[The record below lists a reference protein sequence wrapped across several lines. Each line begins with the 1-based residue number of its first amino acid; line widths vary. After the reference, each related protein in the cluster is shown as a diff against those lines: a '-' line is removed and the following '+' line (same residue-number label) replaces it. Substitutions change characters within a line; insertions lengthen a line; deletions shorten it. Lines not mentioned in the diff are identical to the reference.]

1 MAAAKVFQRTFN
13 KALSG
18 GLTMGKSK
26 AILNSA
32 IVLYFVICFEILI
45 MISPFAGFFYSAF
58 NPVLLA
64 LAKYRATKWLS
75 AFFFTH
81 MVVPP
86 NELLKVVRVM
96 GSALFLVGVTMFL
109 VCAIQVYSHKFLRR
123 GAVLKGLYRW
133 IRHPQ
138 YLSLGIAGVG
148 LAILWPRFIVV
159 VLWLVMILVYYFL
172 SKDEERRMLG
182 QHPETYS
189 QYIEKTGMFLP
200 KKLEGSLAAAPP
212 LAKLTVFILIAIC
225 AIGGAFLI
233 RGYTV
238 KHLPLWRQSNVTAL
252 AVLPED
258 EPMMQHR
265 MQEILTV
272 EEVRSRLKENESYL
286 VYFLPAD
293 YVMQGLIADT
303 GGDWQLYKRHHSIG
317 RFTDWVFHPFGHLG
331 GAQHSVFDTASH
343 SDHTR
348 AAGSV
353 RRLIF
358 LRVSNVAVAG
368 PADVFAVNAVRT
380 PDFMVDL
387 DVHDLKVFELKALP
401 VETAWGRVPTPAF

>member
-1 MAAAKVFQRTFN
+1 VSKT
-13 KALSG
+13 KAVLS
-18 GLTMGKSK
+18 
-26 AILNSA
+26 SA

-58 NPVLLA
+58 NPVLLG
-64 LAKYRATKWLS
+64 LAKYPATKWLS
-75 AFFFTH
+75 SFFFTH

-86 NELLKVVRVM
+86 NGPLKLVRVM
-96 GSALFLVGVTMFL
+96 GSVLFLLGIALFF
-109 VCAIQVYSHKFLRR
+109 VCAIQVYSHKFLKR
-123 GAVLKGLYRW
+123 GAVLKGPYRW

-138 YLSLGIAGVG
+138 YVGLSIAGLG

-159 VLWLVMILVYYFL
+159 VLWLMMILVYYTL

-182 QHPETYS
+182 QDPDAYRGYMEG
-189 QYIEKTGMFLP
+189 TGMFLP
-200 KKLEGSLAAAPP
+200 KGLERSIAFSTLVGKVVLF
-212 LAKLTVFILIAIC
+212 VLISVC
-225 AIGGAFLI
+225 AVGGAFAL
-233 RGYTV
+233 RAYTV
-238 KHLPLWRQSNVTAL
+238 RHLPLWTSSNVTAL

-265 MQEILTV
+265 MPEILSV
-272 EEVRSRLKENESYL
+272 EEVRSRLNPNASYV
-286 VYFLPAD
+286 VYFLPTN

-317 RFTDWVFHPFGHLG
+317 RFADWVFHPFSHLG
-331 GAQHSVFDTASH
+331 GAHHSVFDQADH
-343 SDHTR
+343 SGHGM
-348 AAGSV
+348 AAGAA

-358 LRVSNVAVAG
+358 LKVSNVAVAE
-368 PADVFAVNAVRT
+368 PTDVFAVNAVRT

-387 DVHDLKVFELKALP
+387 DVHGLNIQDVRTLP

>member
-1 MAAAKVFQRTFN
+1 MSKT
-13 KALSG
+13 KAV
-18 GLTMGKSK
+18 
-26 AILNSA
+26 LNSA

-58 NPVLLA
+58 NPVLLG
-64 LAKYRATKWLS
+64 LAKYPATKWLS
-75 AFFFTH
+75 SFFFTH

-86 NELLKVVRVM
+86 NGPLKVVRVM
-96 GSALFLVGVTMFL
+96 GSVLFLFGIAVFFA
-109 VCAIQVYSHKFLRR
+109 CAIQVYSHKFLKR

-138 YLSLGIAGVG
+138 YLGLSAAGLG

-159 VLWLVMILVYYFL
+159 VLWLVMILVYYIL

-182 QHPETYS
+182 QHSETYS
-189 QYIEKTGMFLP
+189 GYMARTGMFLP
-200 KKLEGSLAAAPP
+200 KGLEGSIAFS
-212 LAKLTVFILIAIC
+212 TVAGKVVLFVLVSVC
-225 AIGGAFLI
+225 AIGGAFVL
-233 RGYTV
+233 RAYTV
-238 KHLPLWRQSNVTAL
+238 RHLPLWTGSNVTAL

-258 EPMMQHR
+258 QQMMQHR
-265 MQEILTV
+265 MPEILNV
-272 EEVRSRLKENESYL
+272 EQVRSRLKENESYV
-286 VYFLPAD
+286 VYFLPTN

-317 RFTDWVFHPFGHLG
+317 RFTDWVFHPFTHLG
-331 GAQHSVFDTASH
+331 GAHHSVFEPADH
-343 SDHTR
+343 SGHSM

-358 LRVSNVAVAG
+358 LKVSNVVGAG
-368 PADVFAVNAVRT
+368 PTDVFAVSAVRT

-387 DVHDLKVFELKALP
+387 DVHSLNILDLKTLP

>member
-1 MAAAKVFQRTFN
+1 MSKT
-13 KALSG
+13 KAV
-18 GLTMGKSK
+18 
-26 AILNSA
+26 LNSA

-58 NPVLLA
+58 NPVLLGM
-64 LAKYRATKWLS
+64 AKYPATKWLS
-75 AFFFTH
+75 SFFFTH

-86 NELLKVVRVM
+86 NGPLKVVRVM
-96 GSALFLVGVTMFL
+96 GSILFLLGITVFSI
-109 VCAIQVYSHKFLRR
+109 CAIQVYSHKFLKR
-123 GAVLKGLYRW
+123 GAVLKGLYRR

-138 YLSLGIAGVG
+138 YLGLSIAGLG

-159 VLWLVMILVYYFL
+159 VLWLLMILVYYIL
-172 SKDEERRMLG
+172 SRDEERRMLG

-189 QYIEKTGMFLP
+189 GYMERTGMFLP
-200 KKLEGSLAAAPP
+200 KGLEGSFAFS
-212 LAKLTVFILIAIC
+212 TVAGKVALYVLVC
-225 AIGGAFLI
+225 VGAIGGAFAL
-233 RGYTV
+233 RAYTV
-238 KHLPLWRQSNVTAL
+238 RHLPLWTSSNVTAL

-265 MQEILTV
+265 MSDILKV
-272 EEVRSRLKENESYL
+272 EQVRSRLNQNESYV
-286 VYFLPAD
+286 VYFLPTN

-317 RFTDWVFHPFGHLG
+317 RFTDWVFHPFSHLG
-331 GAQHSVFDTASH
+331 GAHHSVFDPANHAGH
-343 SDHTR
+343 SM

-358 LRVSNVAVAG
+358 LKVSNVVVAE
-368 PADVFAVNAVRT
+368 PTDVFAVNAIRT

-387 DVHDLKVFELKALP
+387 DVHSLNILDLKTLP
-401 VETAWGRVPTPAF
+401 VETAWGKVPTPAF

>member
-1 MAAAKVFQRTFN
+1 MTRA
-13 KALSG
+13 
-18 GLTMGKSK
+18 K

-58 NPVLLA
+58 NPVLLG

-81 MVVPP
+81 MVVPSNGP
-86 NELLKVVRVM
+86 LKAVRVM
-96 GSALFLVGVTMFL
+96 GSILFLLGIAIFL
-109 VCAIQVYSHKFLRR
+109 VCAVQVYLSKFLKR

-138 YLSLGIAGVG
+138 YLALGIAGAG

-159 VLWLVMILVYYFL
+159 VLWLMMVLVYYAL

-182 QHPETYS
+182 QYPETYS
-189 QYIEKTGMFLP
+189 EYMRRTGMFLP
-200 KKLEGSLAAAPP
+200 KSLESSVA
-212 LAKLTVFILIAIC
+212 LTNVAGKVALFVLITIC
-225 AIGGAFLI
+225 AIGGAFLL
-233 RGYTV
+233 RQYTV
-238 KHLPLWRQSNVTAL
+238 KHLPLWTSSNVVVL

-265 MQEILTV
+265 MPEILKF
-272 EEVRSRLKENESYL
+272 EEVRSRLDDNASY
-286 VYFLPAD
+286 VAYFLPTN

-303 GGDWQLYKRHHSIG
+303 GGDWQLYKRHHSIS
-317 RFTDWVFHPFGHLG
+317 RFSDWIFHPFGHLG
-331 GAQHSVFDTASH
+331 GTQHSVFEPVHH
-343 SDHTR
+343 SEHSM
-348 AAGSV
+348 AGGSV

-358 LRVSNVAVAG
+358 LRVSNVAVTG
-368 PADVFAVNAVRT
+368 PGDVFAVNAVRT
-380 PDFMVDL
+380 PDFMIDL
-387 DVHDLKVFELKALP
+387 DVHSLNVLDVKALP

>member
-1 MAAAKVFQRTFN
+1 MSKT
-13 KALSG
+13 
-18 GLTMGKSK
+18 K

-32 IVLYFVICFEILI
+32 IVLYFAICFEILI

-58 NPVLLA
+58 NPVLLS

-86 NELLKVVRVM
+86 NAPLKAVRVM
-96 GSALFLVGVTMFL
+96 GSILFLLGIAVFL
-109 VCAIQVYSHKFLRR
+109 ICAVQVYLNKFLKR
-123 GAVLKGLYRW
+123 GAVLRGLYQW

-138 YLSLGIAGVG
+138 YVALAAAGTG

-159 VLWLVMILVYYFL
+159 VLWLMMVLVYYAL

-182 QHPETYS
+182 QYPETYS
-189 QYIEKTGMFLP
+189 EYMKRTGMFLP
-200 KKLEGSLAAAPP
+200 KSFEGSIAFA
-212 LAKLTVFILIAIC
+212 TVGGRIASFILIAMC
-225 AIGGAFLI
+225 AVGGAFVL

-238 KHLPLWRQSNVTAL
+238 RHLPLWTDSNVVVL

-258 EPMMQHR
+258 ELMMQHR
-265 MQEILTV
+265 MPEILKV
-272 EEVRSRLKENESYL
+272 EEVRSRLGPTESY
-286 VYFLPAD
+286 VAYFLPTN
-293 YVMQGLIADT
+293 YVMQGLIANT
-303 GGDWQLYKRHHSIG
+303 GGDWQLYKHHHSIG
-317 RFTDWVFHPFGHLG
+317 RFSDWVFHPFGHLG
-331 GAQHSVFDTASH
+331 GSEHSVFEPAH
-343 SDHTR
+343 HPQHNM
-348 AAGSV
+348 AEGSV

-358 LRVSNVAVAG
+358 LKVSNVSVTD
-368 PADVFAVNAVRT
+368 PCDVFAVNAVRT

-387 DVHDLKVFELKALP
+387 DVHSLAVLDLKTLP

>member
-1 MAAAKVFQRTFN
+1 MSKT
-13 KALSG
+13 KAVLS
-18 GLTMGKSK
+18 
-26 AILNSA
+26 SA

-58 NPVLLA
+58 NPVLLG
-64 LAKYRATKWLS
+64 LAKYPATKWLS
-75 AFFFTH
+75 SFFFTH

-86 NELLKVVRVM
+86 NGPLKLVRVT
-96 GSALFLVGVTMFL
+96 GSVLFLVGIAIFL
-109 VCAIQVYSHKFLRR
+109 VCAIQVYSHKFLKR

-138 YLSLGIAGVG
+138 YVGLSIAGLG

-159 VLWLVMILVYYFL
+159 VLWLVMILVYYIL

-182 QHPETYS
+182 QHPDTYRG
-189 QYIEKTGMFLP
+189 YMEGTGMFLP
-200 KKLEGSLAAAPP
+200 KWLERPIAFSTLVGKVALF
-212 LAKLTVFILIAIC
+212 VLISVC
-225 AIGGAFLI
+225 AIGGAFAL
-233 RGYTV
+233 RAYTV
-238 KHLPLWRQSNVTAL
+238 RHLPLWTSSNVTTL

-265 MQEILTV
+265 MPEILSV
-272 EEVRSRLKENESYL
+272 EQVRSRVNPNASYV
-286 VYFLPAD
+286 VYFLPTN

-303 GGDWQLYKRHHSIG
+303 GSDWQLYKRHHSIG
-317 RFTDWVFHPFGHLG
+317 RFTDWVFHPFSHLG
-331 GAQHSVFDTASH
+331 GAHHSVFDQADH
-343 SDHTR
+343 SGHSM
-348 AAGSV
+348 AAGLM

-358 LRVSNVAVAG
+358 LKVSNVSVAE
-368 PADVFAVNAVRT
+368 PTDVFAVNAVRT

-387 DVHDLKVFELKALP
+387 DVHELNIQDLKTLP

>member
-1 MAAAKVFQRTFN
+1 VSKTNAV
-13 KALSG
+13 LS
-18 GLTMGKSK
+18 
-26 AILNSA
+26 SA

-58 NPVLLA
+58 NPVLLG
-64 LAKYRATKWLS
+64 LAKYPATKWLS
-75 AFFFTH
+75 SFFFTH

-86 NELLKVVRVM
+86 NGPLKAVRVM
-96 GSALFLVGVTMFL
+96 GSILFLLGIALFF
-109 VCAIQVYSHKFLRR
+109 VCAIQVYSHKFLKK
-123 GAVLKGLYRW
+123 GAVLKGTYRW

-138 YLSLGIAGVG
+138 YVGLSISGLG

-159 VLWLVMILVYYFL
+159 LLWLMMILVYYIL

-182 QHPETYS
+182 QDPDTYRG
-189 QYIEKTGMFLP
+189 YMEGTGMFLP
-200 KKLEGSLAAAPP
+200 KGLERSIAFSNPVGKVALF
-212 LAKLTVFILIAIC
+212 VLISVC
-225 AIGGAFLI
+225 AIGGAFAL
-233 RGYTV
+233 RDYTV
-238 KHLPLWRQSNVTAL
+238 LHLPLWTSSNVTAL

-265 MQEILTV
+265 MPEILSV
-272 EEVRSRLKENESYL
+272 EQIRSRLNQNESYV
-286 VYFLPAD
+286 VYFLPTN

-317 RFTDWVFHPFGHLG
+317 RFTDWVFHPFSHLG
-331 GAQHSVFDTASH
+331 GAHHSVFDQADH
-343 SDHTR
+343 SGHSM
-348 AAGSV
+348 AAGMV

-358 LRVSNVAVAG
+358 LKVSNVSVG
-368 PADVFAVNAVRT
+368 EPTDVFAVNAVRT

-387 DVHDLKVFELKALP
+387 DIHSLNILDLKTLP

>member
-1 MAAAKVFQRTFN
+1 VSKT
-13 KALSG
+13 KAVLS
-18 GLTMGKSK
+18 
-26 AILNSA
+26 SA

-58 NPVLLA
+58 NPVLLG
-64 LAKYRATKWLS
+64 LAKYPATKWLS
-75 AFFFTH
+75 SFFFTH

-86 NELLKVVRVM
+86 NGPLKLVRVT
-96 GSALFLVGVTMFL
+96 GSVLFLVGIAIFL
-109 VCAIQVYSHKFLRR
+109 VCAIQVYSHKFLKR

-138 YLSLGIAGVG
+138 YVGLSIAGLG

-159 VLWLVMILVYYFL
+159 VLWLVMILVYYIL

-182 QHPETYS
+182 QHPDTYRG
-189 QYIEKTGMFLP
+189 YMEGTGMFLP
-200 KKLEGSLAAAPP
+200 KWLERPIAFSTLVGKVALF
-212 LAKLTVFILIAIC
+212 VLISVC
-225 AIGGAFLI
+225 AIGGAFAL
-233 RGYTV
+233 RAYTV
-238 KHLPLWRQSNVTAL
+238 RHLPLWTSSNVTTL

-265 MQEILTV
+265 MPEILSV
-272 EEVRSRLKENESYL
+272 EQVRSRVNPNASYV
-286 VYFLPAD
+286 VYFLPTN

-317 RFTDWVFHPFGHLG
+317 RFTDWVFHPFSHLG
-331 GAQHSVFDTASH
+331 GAHHCVFDQADH
-343 SDHTR
+343 SGHSM
-348 AAGSV
+348 AAGMV

-358 LRVSNVAVAG
+358 LKVSNVSVAE
-368 PADVFAVNAVRT
+368 PTDVFAVNAVRT

-387 DVHDLKVFELKALP
+387 DVHELNIQDLKTLP

>member
-1 MAAAKVFQRTFN
+1 MSKT
-13 KALSG
+13 KAVLS
-18 GLTMGKSK
+18 
-26 AILNSA
+26 SA

-58 NPVLLA
+58 NPVLLG
-64 LAKYRATKWLS
+64 LAKYPATKWLS
-75 AFFFTH
+75 SFFFTH

-86 NELLKVVRVM
+86 NGPLKVVRVM
-96 GSALFLVGVTMFL
+96 GSVLFLLGIAVFL

-138 YLSLGIAGVG
+138 YLGLSLAGLG

-159 VLWLVMILVYYFL
+159 VLWLLMILVYYIL

-189 QYIEKTGMFLP
+189 GYMERTGMFLP
-200 KKLEGSLAAAPP
+200 RGLEGSIAF
-212 LAKLTVFILIAIC
+212 LTVAGKIALFVVISVG
-225 AIGGAFLI
+225 AVGGAFAL
-233 RGYTV
+233 RAYTV
-238 KHLPLWRQSNVTAL
+238 RHLPLWTSSNVTAL

-265 MQEILTV
+265 MPEILSV
-272 EEVRSRLKENESYL
+272 EQVRSRLNQNESYV
-286 VYFLPAD
+286 VYFLPTN

-317 RFTDWVFHPFGHLG
+317 RFTDWVFHPFSHLG
-331 GAQHSVFDTASH
+331 GAHHSVFDPANH
-343 SDHTR
+343 SGHSM

-358 LRVSNVAVAG
+358 LKVSNVVVAE
-368 PADVFAVNAVRT
+368 PADVFAVSAVRT
-380 PDFMVDL
+380 PYFMVDL
-387 DVHDLKVFELKALP
+387 DVHGLNILDLKTLP
-401 VETAWGRVPTPAF
+401 VGTAWGRVPTPAF